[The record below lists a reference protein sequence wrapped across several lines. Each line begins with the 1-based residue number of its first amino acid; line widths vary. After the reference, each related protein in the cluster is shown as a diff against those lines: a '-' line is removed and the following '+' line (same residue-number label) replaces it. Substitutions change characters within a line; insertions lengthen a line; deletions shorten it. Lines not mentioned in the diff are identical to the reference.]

1 MTVRWAGRNLSSV
14 LKTPLT
20 STLCIVLALALAVG
34 VMPSVGAAA
43 PTVPVWDDFSSGF
56 SVGPIGS
63 SAKWFYFATP
73 DGAFVGDDGN
83 TFTAGPT
90 LTVVPKGA
98 NSRTQLPAFSKTV
111 AQEQTSGLPGG
122 LDHVKWLVY
131 MNHLSSSGV
140 PGFDAPL
147 GQKLVCQTTLGGFT
161 LGTDD
166 HPFGSAV
173 VDPQDDLRLASFALN
188 TIDFQTNMV
197 FDVFY
202 TNKRIYALYEHLPF
216 GRASMGGP
224 YGEYAAFTYAIPILT
239 RVPGDFHTV
248 AVVYDRA
255 AGVVSWT
262 VDGQEKF
269 SVNNLGFRIGRT
281 NLLLDHGGTEESFI
295 PTQLNC
301 GMGSFSLLD
310 AHGAQ
315 NKGLA
320 KLSTLPGFYFNP
332 TLRPPAPE
340 VFVDPHSLQS
350 SRLFG
355 QGAILTAHR
364 PSVGTI
370 PAH

>member
-1 MTVRWAGRNLSSV
+1 
-14 LKTPLT
+14 
-20 STLCIVLALALAVG
+20 
-34 VMPSVGAAA
+34 
-43 PTVPVWDDFSSGF
+43 
-56 SVGPIGS
+56 
-63 SAKWFYFATP
+63 
-73 DGAFVGDDGN
+73 
-83 TFTAGPT
+83 
-90 LTVVPKGA
+90 
-98 NSRTQLPAFSKTV
+98 
-111 AQEQTSGLPGG
+111 
-122 LDHVKWLVY
+122 
-131 MNHLSSSGV
+131 
-140 PGFDAPL
+140 
-147 GQKLVCQTTLGGFT
+147 
-161 LGTDD
+161 
-166 HPFGSAV
+166 
-173 VDPQDDLRLASFALN
+173 
-188 TIDFQTNMV
+188 MV

-224 YGEYAAFTYAIPILT
+224 YGEYAAFTYAVPIFT

-269 SVNNLGFRIGRT
+269 RVDNLGFRIGRT
-281 NLLLDHGGTEESFI
+281 NLLLDHGGTEQSFV
-295 PTQLNC
+295 PTQLDC

-320 KLSTLPGFYFNP
+320 KLSTLPDFYFNP
-332 TLRPPAPE
+332 TVGPPTPE
-340 VFVDPHSLQS
+340 VFVDPQSRQS

-364 PSVGTI
+364 PSVGTL